1 MTFETAPTATVATTE
16 VAVIERDLETTE
28 ELASPPLAK
37 KTLQN
42 GEVPVKRVKQAREIR
57 WSGVNYKVGE
67 KSILTDCWGDVAVGQ
82 VCAIMGPSGAG
93 KSSLLNVLAGRSCSA
108 AGIQIDGRICVGG
121 QEIDPVAYRRNIAY
135 VMQDDALMATATPRE
150 ALHFSAHLR
159 LPSSTTPEEI
169 DGVVEKL
176 LDDLGLSS
184 CADVMIGGALIK
196 GPPGDILPFYAA
208 RGHACPD
215 DYNPSDFVMNLCQS
229 ESAEILVKQG
239 LFMETPEAF
248 RRDLQPASTR
258 KSVGSTHVDFH
269 AEASLT
275 KQIFAIAYR
284 EVVNAYRDTPALLAR
299 YGITLLMSFL
309 YGLIFLNTCGKD
321 NADQDNFKTHV
332 GAISMSVIFGL
343 FASGQ
348 AVMLAFPFERPMILR
363 EYATGTYSIVAYFLS
378 KLLVEAPMTFVQFI
392 IQYLLDYYMM
402 DMQGSFILMVLA
414 TWGLGM
420 VSNSI
425 AMGLGCM
432 VPDVKDVTELAPLM
446 YVPQILFAGFF
457 IRTSQIPV
465 FLRWAQYLCSMKY
478 AMNLVLMTE
487 FRLDRD
493 NCQGEEAAKNC
504 REIISSN
511 NIEPKIFYVYIILLF
526 VLFAGF
532 RLIGAFILVQ
542 KAKRFY

>member
-1 MTFETAPTATVATTE
+1 
-16 VAVIERDLETTE
+16 
-28 ELASPPLAK
+28 
-37 KTLQN
+37 
-42 GEVPVKRVKQAREIR
+42 
-57 WSGVNYKVGE
+57 
-67 KSILTDCWGDVAVGQ
+67 
-82 VCAIMGPSGAG
+82 MGPSGAG

-196 GPPGDILPFYAA
+196 GISGGQRKRTSVGVELITDPSLLFLDEPTSGLDSYSAYSLVCLLKQMAAANCTVLCTIHQPSSEVFFLFDTVIYLKDGQVFYQGPPGDILPFYAA